1 MDWNIVIQARVGST
15 RLPQKMLMPFVE
27 GKSILQIIIE
37 NLLYTFPKD
46 KIIVAT
52 STSPAD
58 EQIKS
63 VVSNYGIKVFKGDE
77 NNVLKRFVDCC
88 EMYNVK
94 NIIRLC
100 ADNPFLVPNYIKMLV
115 ENVTNTDNYLS
126 FSFPDGTP
134 TIKSHIGLFTEFTT
148 ISTLKQVI
156 QFTNEQLYTEHV
168 TNYIYANPSKFNVR
182 FLPLPNELQNRN
194 NIRLTID
201 TKDDFDL
208 LSDLYQKLPSVNSP
222 DFVKSLLLLI
232 DNHPEIKQRMLMQIN
247 RNAK

>member
-1 MDWNIVIQARVGST
+1 MDWNIVIQARVGSI
-15 RLPQKMLMPFVE
+15 RLPQKMLMPFVGE
-27 GKSILQIIIE
+27 KSILQIIIE

-134 TIKSHIGLFTEFTT
+134 TKNRTSDYLPN
-148 ISTLKQVI
+148 LLQLAPLNKLYNLQ
-156 QFTNEQLYTEHV
+156 TN
-168 TNYIYANPSKFNVR
+168 NYI
-182 FLPLPNELQNRN
+182 RN
-194 NIRLTID
+194 T
-201 TKDDFDL
+201 
-208 LSDLYQKLPSVNSP
+208 
-222 DFVKSLLLLI
+222 
-232 DNHPEIKQRMLMQIN
+232 
-247 RNAK
+247 